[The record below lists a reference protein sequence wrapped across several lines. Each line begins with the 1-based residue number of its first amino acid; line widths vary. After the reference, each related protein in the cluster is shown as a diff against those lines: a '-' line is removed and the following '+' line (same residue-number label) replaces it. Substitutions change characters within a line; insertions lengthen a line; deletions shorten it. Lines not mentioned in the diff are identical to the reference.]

1 MGRRLT
7 PGLAALLVAGCGYV
21 TIAPTNT
28 PEATAD
34 QFISALAARECS
46 AALEVSV
53 VGFWLAETEA
63 EAVAN
68 CEIVIP
74 TFPAVLSHDGWG
86 ALYGGEEPFLPD
98 ATVAFTVTT
107 PDGPAIWLVSLA
119 QIPDGW
125 VVVSLSGPEPPS
137 TGASTTAA
145 PVPTSTPP
153 SATGGCEV
161 SVTGDVTESWT
172 GPDDLSA
179 FTSDYWYTEEE
190 LRQQFDFLG
199 LGAERTFEDLTAAGE
214 PVFTF
219 FLFNCSGP
227 GGELVSAF
235 VSDATRRS
243 DLPMGPG
250 EYVIASGGLLGAADA
265 APAEFSVI
273 LGISDVE
280 TVWATEGGTFTIES
294 WDGESVRGSFAFA
307 ASEVLTETPRSVSVT
322 GTFTVTCQASVS
334 C

>member
-1 MGRRLT
+1 MKRL
-7 PGLAALLVAGCGYV
+7 LVISSAVLLLVAGCGDD
-21 TIAPTNT
+21 A
-28 PEATAD
+28 ATTTTEPGA
-34 QFISALAARECS
+34 SA
-46 AALEVSV
+46 
-53 VGFWLAETEA
+53 
-63 EAVAN
+63 
-68 CEIVIP
+68 
-74 TFPAVLSHDGWG
+74 
-86 ALYGGEEPFLPD
+86 
-98 ATVAFTVTT
+98 
-107 PDGPAIWLVSLA
+107 
-119 QIPDGW
+119 
-125 VVVSLSGPEPPS
+125 
-137 TGASTTAA
+137 ASTTTVGPGASDA
-145 PVPTSTPP
+145 TTSTAVGPGG
-153 SATGGCEV
+153 AGGCEV

-280 TVWATEGGTFTIES
+280 SVWATEGGTFTIEA